1 MDAAGLEPL
10 SDQLALERMGGRL
23 INDLNCEV
31 FFDIRPLFDEQWT
44 GIPVVAA
51 SLVRVLITVFGEKL
65 RFFTAQD
72 EVKQAAVY
80 DALARSTGVFLAYE
94 FHHGDAR
101 LGPVRRTVGKITVG
115 LYPSAKSS
123 RRVFDYECSIIHDIS
138 TLITPQFHTLENI
151 AYHMEFL
158 TEDLAS
164 NAVTACI
171 SQATARDLTEYLG
184 VEPEKLVVAYNGVSW
199 RPQDLLIAR
208 GEVDPDAM
216 EPFFL
221 ILGTREPRKNIS
233 LVVELL
239 TMFPELLATHRFVFT
254 GKIGWLQENQSIP
267 PSLLAA
273 VKSGRIL
280 FTGFLPDS
288 QKCKLVMAAE
298 AMIFPSLFEG
308 FGLPV
313 IESLSVGTPCIAS
326 CSSSIPEVGGE
337 FCTYFDPY
345 SVLDLRRAIS
355 EFKRD
360 RPKRNQ
366 AFRNACVESVAR
378 FSWSRS
384 ALEILGALESIIRA
398 EQRLPT

>member
-1 MDAAGLEPL
+1 MDAGIAPL
-10 SDQLALERMGGRL
+10 SDERALAQMAERISGE
-23 INDLNCEV
+23 LNCEV

-65 RFFTAQD
+65 RFFTGLD

-80 DALARSTGVFLAYE
+80 DALARSTGIFLSYE
-94 FHHGDAR
+94 YHHGDAR
-101 LGPVRRTVGKITVG
+101 LGPVRRTAGKSTVG

-123 RRVFDYECSIIHDIS
+123 RRFFDYECSIIHDIS

-233 LVVELL
+233 LIVELL
-239 TMFPELLATHRFVFT
+239 SMFPEILASHRFVFT

-267 PSLLAA
+267 PSLLDA
-273 VKSGRIL
+273 VKSGRIM
-280 FTGFLPDS
+280 FTGFLPDTA
-288 QKCKLVMAAE
+288 KCKLIMAAE

-313 IESLSVGTPCIAS
+313 IEALSVGTPCIAS

-360 RPKRNQ
+360 RPKHDQ
-366 AFRNACVESVAR
+366 AFRDACMESVAC
-378 FSWSRS
+378 FTWSRS
-384 ALEILGALESIIRA
+384 ALDILGALEPIIRG
-398 EQRLPT
+398 EQRRLG

>member
-1 MDAAGLEPL
+1 LDGAGLAQL
-10 SDQLALERMGGRL
+10 SDELALERLAGRL
-23 INDLNCEV
+23 TGELNCEV

-51 SLVRVLITVFGEKL
+51 SLVRVLTRVFGPDL
-65 RFFTAQD
+65 RFFIGQD

-80 DALARSTGVFLAYE
+80 DALARSTGIFLEYE

-101 LGPVRRTVGKITVG
+101 LGPVRRTEQKRTIG

-138 TLITPQFHTLENI
+138 TLITPQFHTIENI

-158 TEDLAS
+158 TEDMAS

-171 SQATARDLTEYLG
+171 SQATAHDLTDYLG
-184 VEPEKLVVAYNGVSW
+184 VPPEKLVVAYNGVSW

-233 LVVELL
+233 LIVELL
-239 TMFPELLATHRFVFT
+239 SMFPEILASHRFVFT

-267 PSLLAA
+267 PSLLDA
-273 VKSGRIL
+273 VKSGRIV
-280 FTGFLPDS
+280 FTGFLPDTA
-288 QKCKLVMAAE
+288 KCKLVMAAE

-313 IESLSVGTPCIAS
+313 IEALSVGTPCIAS

-366 AFRNACVESVAR
+366 AFRDACIESVAR

>member
-1 MDAAGLEPL
+1 MA
-10 SDQLALERMGGRL
+10 ERVTGE
-23 INDLNCEV
+23 LNCEV
-31 FFDIRPLFDEQWT
+31 FFDIRPLFDEHWT

-51 SLVRVLITVFGEKL
+51 SLIRVLIDVFGPKL
-65 RFFTAQD
+65 KFFTGQD

-80 DALARSTGVFLAYE
+80 DALARSTGIFLEYE
-94 FHHGDAR
+94 FLQGDAR
-101 LGPVRRTVGKITVG
+101 LGPVRRTAQKRTIG

-158 TEDLAS
+158 AEDLAS

-171 SQATARDLTEYLG
+171 SQATARDLTDYLG
-184 VEPEKLVVAYNGVSW
+184 VAPEKLVVAYNGVSW

-233 LVVELL
+233 LIVELL
-239 TMFPELLATHRFVFT
+239 SMFPELLASHRFVFT
-254 GKIGWLQENQSIP
+254 GKIGWLQENQVIP
-267 PSLLAA
+267 PGLLELA
-273 VKSGRIL
+273 KSGRIL
-280 FTGFLPDS
+280 FTGFLPDIE
-288 QKCKLVMAAE
+288 KCKLIMAAE

-313 IESLSVGTPCIAS
+313 IESLSLGTPCIVS

-345 SVLDLRRAIS
+345 SVLDLRRAIA
-355 EFKRD
+355 EFKRG
-360 RPKRNQ
+360 RPRRNQ
-366 AFRNACVESVAR
+366 AFRDACMESVAR
-378 FSWSRS
+378 FTWSRS
-384 ALEILGALESIIRA
+384 ALDILGAVENAIRVNTPA
-398 EQRLPT
+398 PT

>member
-1 MDAAGLEPL
+1 MDAGGLAPV
-10 SDQLALERMGGRL
+10 SDQLALERIAGRL
-23 INDLNCEV
+23 ADELGCEV

-51 SLVRVLITVFGEKL
+51 SLVQVLITVFGGKL
-65 RFFTAQD
+65 RFFTGQD
-72 EVKQAAVY
+72 EVKPAAVY
-80 DALARSTGVFLAYE
+80 DALARSTGLFLEYE

-101 LGPVRRTVGKITVG
+101 LGPIRRTPGKRTIG

-138 TLITPQFHTLENI
+138 TLITPQFHTLGNI

-158 TEDLAS
+158 ADDIAS

-171 SQATARDLTEYLG
+171 SQATARDLVDYLG
-184 VEPEKLVVAYNGVSW
+184 VQAEKLVVAYNGVSW
-199 RPQDLLIAR
+199 RPRDLLIAQ
-208 GEVDPDAM
+208 GAVDPDAM

-239 TMFPELLATHRFVFT
+239 TMFPELLASHRFVFT

-267 PSLLAA
+267 PSLLDA

-280 FTGFLPDS
+280 FTGFLPDTE
-288 QKCKLVMAAE
+288 KCKLVMAAE

-326 CSSSIPEVGGE
+326 CSSSIPEIGGE

-345 SVLDLRRAIS
+345 SVLDLRRAIT
-355 EFKRD
+355 EFENG
-360 RPKRNQ
+360 RPKRTQ
-366 AFRNACVESVAR
+366 AFRDACIASVAR
-378 FSWSRS
+378 FTWSRS
-384 ALEILGALESIIRA
+384 ALEILGALEPIIGA
-398 EQRLPT
+398 EQPGQG